1 MRIVSLSFLFF
12 LLLSCGQKITEEQK
26 TVSTPQLVFEAGKT
40 YKVSC
45 NTNAGNTYSL
55 YLPSSYDTAKTFPI
69 VYFFDPHG
77 KGNFPVEK
85 YKTIADE
92 LNCILAGTDNTQN
105 GMDRNTVSANATLF
119 MNDCRKKL
127 KTDNRKMFTCGFSGG
142 GRIASNLAVQNPEIA
157 GVISCSAGLSAPVS
171 QIRKELVFVGIAG
184 KEDMNLSEVFDSG
197 EALKNSGIKHDIMY
211 FDGPHE
217 WPPAESIHEAIE
229 FCLNPTLS
237 KSDNSGVSKSTIE
250 KEKQLKSFYTEAFQ
264 KNDLTWWKKEFK
276 NLEKKIDVAK
286 GEDRNMNIRLKN
298 FISLLAYS
306 FSNSALK
313 LYSYSGDIDY
323 EYNFSDTPK
332 FIDIYELVDP
342 ENSEHAYLRAKYYA
356 LKNDDANAGTALN
369 EAAGLG
375 FNDKERLQHEQLFIP
390 LQNTE
395 GYKKIMQEE

>member
-1 MRIVSLSFLFF
+1 MKNYFFLLFF
-12 LLLSCGQKITEEQK
+12 LLLSCGQKTSEEQK
-26 TVSTPQLVFEAGKT
+26 TVSTPQLFFEAGKT
-40 YKVSC
+40 YTVSC
-45 NTNAGNTYSL
+45 DENAGNTYSL

-77 KGNFPVEK
+77 KGDFPVEK

-105 GMDRNTVSANATLF
+105 GMNRNTVSANATLF

-184 KEDMNLSEVFDSG
+184 KEDMNLSEVFDAG

-217 WPPAESIHEAIE
+217 WPPIESIREAIAFSLFPRLPKVE
-229 FCLNPTLS
+229 GGNIIDKKIIEQEKMLKQFYADAILKNNP
-237 KSDNSGVSKSTIE
+237 D
-250 KEKQLKSFYTEAFQ
+250 
-264 KNDLTWWKKEFK
+264 WWKKDFAE
-276 NLEKKIDVAK
+276 LEKKISNSS
-286 GEDRNMNIRLKN
+286 GETKYMNIRVKN
-298 FISLLAYS
+298 FLSLATYS
-306 FSNSALK
+306 YSNSALNNNQ
-313 LYSYSGDIDY
+313 LQQAD
-323 EYNFSDTPK
+323 K
-332 FIDIYELVDP
+332 FLSIYKLVDP

-356 LKNDDANAGTALN
+356 LTNDATNAGTALN
-369 EAAGLG
+369 EAAELG
-375 FNDKERLQHEQLFIP
+375 FSDKERLQHEQLFIP